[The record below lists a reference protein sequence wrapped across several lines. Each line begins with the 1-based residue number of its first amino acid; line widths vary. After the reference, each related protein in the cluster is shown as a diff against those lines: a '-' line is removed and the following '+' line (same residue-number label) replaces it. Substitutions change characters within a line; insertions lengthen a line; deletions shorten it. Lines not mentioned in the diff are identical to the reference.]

1 MARQV
6 PIAFGDLAVRFS
18 PDEWRLLGEG
28 QRELYRDVMRE
39 NYETLVSLGTS
50 ERLPLSAFLSPTE
63 PRGVQGARTRLDNG
77 QVPPG
82 GAARHSLPLSALV
95 QLVREI
101 PEFLFGG
108 ASPEGGEQ
116 ASPEAAEMAEG
127 TVRTAGTGLPPGCLP
142 DAFEGRPSLTA
153 TPSGSSSSS
162 DLPGA
167 GGQGSP
173 RPLKTGDAACPRDRD
188 GAEVPPRE
196 PSPGRGPLKLEA
208 WSPGP
213 GPVPSAGSSP
223 LQGLMNCLKEILVPL
238 PPTAT
243 RSARPLGPTYSSRT
257 EPGSGSPPGGVP
269 GRPQAGVA
277 SPSPEKPVACAR
289 QAEPRTPPAPTLPPV
304 VGRKDPGPPARD
316 GGVFPLPVVKT
327 EAAPVDCPLR
337 GLLNCLREL
346 PEAQGRRPLP
356 SEEPGAWRRNA
367 GVLKGGTGHGGLPAG
382 LGPPAPPAGAGLS
395 VVKVEGGWTASPPVP
410 ASCRLSRQSPSA
422 ASSPGGRVAP
432 AGSASSSPLDALEAC
447 LKGIPLSGSLPPQ
460 PPAAWFPSP
469 PPGAPGSPRPE
480 LLPRGA
486 RGEELTASPALG
498 LQTLARDGPLGTPT
512 SFSSSSSTDGD
523 LDFQSPEGSQGR
535 LPGKGSPVGSSPLQ
549 GLENCLRDIPAPRL
563 RPAWSWSSAAADRA
577 PRRAEPRNWG
587 ADREGARGEAGEA
600 AHLAQR
606 ARDPPPRSLRPASPP
621 ALVPACCP
629 RGAKEPGVPRGLP
642 WRWPPEG
649 APSRP
654 SPLRC
659 LENSLKGILPGRPL
673 RFACLAG
680 PSPSPSPGSSSSFSS
695 SEEEPRPEP
704 APWPP
709 RLQGAAPPPPRDPG
723 AGPAPTQPRGTPEDP
738 AGLPSS
744 QGPGPPSPTSHSP
757 TDGPGGAGPAEHSA
771 LGTAAHL
778 ETRPEPG
785 PAHQGSTAA
794 GHTTTSGRPPPPPGS
809 PPPPSTGARP
819 PCPCAG
825 SLQQELRGLSTALSE
840 KLERLAAALAG
851 LSQEVAAVRTQVER
865 LGRQPRAPAP
875 KTRAA
880 WRAPRWPAGPGH
892 RPLPYW
898 RHRGP
903 ARPKPRLLRGPAG
916 DSPGLSASGRFRLG
930 PQLPAAT
937 APGEPPGPSA
947 SPSAQ
952 PPPPACASGTH
963 PSLGHPGGPRSPP
976 PPSVPAAPQVP
987 TPVPRTDADPPGPGD
1002 LLAGVQ
1008 RALQAELW
1016 GSEPLALRWGSPAHR
1031 LHLRGAAEDAAPP
1044 RGHLTPGPGRTFP
1057 VSGP

>member
-63 PRGVQGARTRLDNG
+63 PRAARGARARPDRG
-77 QVPPG
+77 PEPPG
-82 GAARHSLPLSALV
+82 GAARHSVPLSALV

-108 ASPEGGEQ
+108 GSPEGGEQ
-116 ASPEAAEMAEG
+116 ASPEAAEMAE
-127 TVRTAGTGLPPGCLP
+127 RTPGAAGTGLVPGL
-142 DAFEGRPSLTA
+142 AA

-173 RPLKTGDAACPRDRD
+173 RPTKPGDAACALDRD
-188 GAEVPPRE
+188 GAEPRD
-196 PSPGRGPLKLEA
+196 PSPARGPLKQEA

-213 GPVPSAGSSP
+213 GPPPSAGSSP
-223 LQGLMNCLKEILVPL
+223 LQGLMNCLKEILVP
-238 PPTAT
+238 PPPAPT
-243 RSARPLGPTYSSRT
+243 RSSRPLGPTHSSRT
-257 EPGSGSPPGGVP
+257 EPGSGSPPGGAP
-269 GRPQAGVA
+269 GRLQAGVA
-277 SPSPEKPVACAR
+277 SPSPEKPAACAR
-289 QAEPRTPPAPTLPPV
+289 RAEARTPPAPTLPPV
-304 VGRKDPGPPARD
+304 AGREDPGPPARD
-316 GGVFPLPVVKT
+316 VGVFLLPVMKT
-327 EAAPVDCPLR
+327 EAAPMDCPLR

-356 SEEPGAWRRNA
+356 PEEPRAWRRSA
-367 GVLKGGTGHGGLPAG
+367 GG
-382 LGPPAPPAGAGLS
+382 LGPPAATPGAGLS
-395 VVKVEGGWTASPPVP
+395 VVKVESGWTPSPPVP

-486 RGEELTASPALG
+486 RGEELTSGAALG

-535 LPGKGSPVGSSPLQ
+535 PPGKGSPVGSSPLQ

-563 RPAWSWSSAAADRA
+563 RPAWSWSSAADRA
-577 PRRAEPRNWG
+577 PRRAESRTWG

-600 AHLAQR
+600 APLAQR
-606 ARDPPPRSLRPASPP
+606 ARDLPPRSLRPASPP
-621 ALVPACCP
+621 ALVPSSSPACCP
-629 RGAKEPGVPRGLP
+629 RGAKEPGAPRGLP
-642 WRWPPEG
+642 WRWPQDG
-649 APSRP
+649 VPSRP

-704 APWPP
+704 APWQP
-709 RLQGAAPPPPRDPG
+709 RLQGAPPPRDPG
-723 AGPAPTQPRGTPEDP
+723 PGPAPTQPRGTPDR
-738 AGLPSS
+738 AGLPSG
-744 QGPGPPSPTSHSP
+744 QDPGPPSPARHSP
-757 TDGPGGAGPAEHSA
+757 TDGPGAAEPTEHSG
-771 LGTAAHL
+771 LGAAARL

-785 PAHQGSTAA
+785 PAHPGSTAT
-794 GHTTTSGRPPPPPGS
+794 GHTSSSGRPPPPGS
-809 PPPPSTGARP
+809 PQTPSAGARP

-865 LGRQPRAPAP
+865 LGRRPRAPAP
-875 KTRAA
+875 KTHAP
-880 WRAPRWPAGPGH
+880 WRARRWPAGPGH

-903 ARPKPRLLRGPAG
+903 ARPKPRLLRGPAA
-916 DSPGLSASGRFRLG
+916 DSPGLPASGRFRLA
-930 PQLPAAT
+930 PPLPAAT
-937 APGEPPGPSA
+937 PPGEPPDPGAAPSPQA
-947 SPSAQ
+947 LPS
-952 PPPPACASGTH
+952 ACASGAH
-963 PSLGHPGGPRSPP
+963 PALGHPGGPQSPP
-976 PPSVPAAPQVP
+976 PPPVPPA
-987 TPVPRTDADPPGPGD
+987 PVPRADVDPPGPGG

-1008 RALQAELW
+1008 RALQTELW
-1016 GSEPLALRWGSPAHR
+1016 GGEQLALRWGSPAHR
-1031 LHLRGAAEDAAPP
+1031 LHLLGAAEDAAPP
-1044 RGHLTPGPGRTFP
+1044 RSHLAPGPGRTFP